1 MKQTFLMVFGCLLT
15 GISVAQETILER
27 QAQRT
32 KEKIEQRTENRIDRG
47 VDKTL
52 DKTEEKI
59 DKVGKKEKNPKTEEQ
74 EVLNEN
80 AGENSS
86 TPSNEKQNIPT
97 ESNGASSS
105 GNKWTVNSKFDFVP
119 GEKVLVMEDFSTT
132 EIGEFPVQFNTNASG
147 EVVRIDGEP
156 NKYLK
161 LANQGIY
168 VLDGL
173 DKVPENFTLEF
184 DMMASENY
192 SENMSGLKLYLV
204 KQLDNALT
212 FDQHFSSSTQ
222 VGIDIHPTL
231 ENGFAS
237 IWAMDQN
244 DTEFLRNEAK
254 MNPPKNMKYHV
265 SIWRQNTR
273 YRVYVDDM
281 KVFDVPRA
289 AFKEVDYQLL
299 FANYSFEGELFL
311 GNIRYAVGAPDTRN
325 KLITDG
331 KLVSRG
337 ILFDVNSDN
346 IKTESYGALKEIAT
360 VLIENP
366 TVQVKIVGHTDADG
380 DEKSNLELSKKRAEA
395 VKRTLVNEFKID
407 GSRLQT
413 DGKGESEPTDPNSTA
428 VGKANN
434 RRVEFLKL

>member
-1 MKQTFLMVFGCLLT
+1 MKKTFLMVFGCLLT
-15 GISVAQETILER
+15 GMSVAQETILER
-27 QAQRT
+27 QARLT
-32 KEKIEQRTENRIDRG
+32 KEKIEQRTENRIDKG

-59 DKVGKKEKNPKTEEQ
+59 DKVGKKEKNSKTEEQ
-74 EVLNEN
+74 EVLKEN
-80 AGENSS
+80 TEENSAV
-86 TPSNEKQNIPT
+86 PSNEIQNTQT
-97 ESNGASSS
+97 ESTEASTS
-105 GNKWTVNSKFDFVP
+105 GKKWTVNSKFDFVP
-119 GEKVLVMEDFSTT
+119 GEKVLVIEDFSTT

-156 NKYLK
+156 NNYLK

-173 DKVPENFTLEF
+173 DNVPENFTLEF
-184 DMMASENY
+184 DVMASENY

-204 KQLDNALT
+204 KQLDNVLT

-244 DTEFLRNEAK
+244 DTEFLRNESK

-273 YRVYVDDM
+273 YRVYVDEE

-289 AFKEVDYQLL
+289 AFKDVNYQLL
-299 FANYSFEGELFL
+299 FANYSFEGELYL

-325 KLITDG
+325 KLISDG

-366 TVQVKIVGHTDADG
+366 NVQVKIVGHTDADG

-395 VKRTLVNEFKID
+395 VKRTLVNDFKID

-413 DGKGESEPTDPNSTA
+413 DGKGEAEPTDPNTTA

-434 RRVEFLKL
+434 RRVEFIKL